1 MIVDLVRFVEAERP
15 HWTALEQF
23 LKRLDDNPNA
33 SLPLD
38 QAQRLHYLYQRTSS
52 ALGRVGAMTSEPE
65 LRGYLEWLVSR
76 AYAEIHESRGR
87 RRFRLWEWLS
97 ATLPQTFRRRVRAF
111 AMSTLLTLGGALF
124 GVLALAIDPDSKSV
138 LMPFDHLQVTP
149 KERVAMERED
159 KGKRLEGRKAS
170 FSAQLMQNNTRV
182 SILAMGLG
190 MTFGVG
196 TVVLLFYN
204 GVILG
209 AVAFDYVTGGETVFL
224 LGWLLP
230 HGVIEIP
237 AILLAG
243 QAGLLLAHALIG
255 WGSRKTRRERLRE
268 IAPDVVTL
276 ICGAALFLVWAGIV
290 EAFFSQY
297 HEPVV
302 PYGVKIA
309 FGLVELS
316 ALTFYLSRSGTV
328 GLQSRDSQAAGG
340 LNSSERQP

>member
-1 MIVDLVRFVEAERP
+1 MIVDLARFVESERR

-23 LKRLDDNPNA
+23 LKRLDDNPSA
-33 SLPLD
+33 RLPVEE
-38 QAQRLHYLYQRTSS
+38 AQRLHYLYQRTSS
-52 ALGRVGAMTSEPE
+52 ALGRVGAMASEPE

-87 RRFRLWEWLS
+87 KRFGLWTWVS
-97 ATLPQTFRRRVRAF
+97 ATLPAVFRKHGRAF
-111 AMSTLLTLGGALF
+111 ALSTLLTFGGAAF
-124 GVLALAIDPDSKSV
+124 GALALAIDNDAKSV
-138 LMPFDHLQVTP
+138 LMPFSHLQQTP
-149 KERVAMERED
+149 KERVAMERAD
-159 KGKRLEGRKAS
+159 QGKRLDGRKAT

-190 MTFGVG
+190 MSFGVG

-237 AILLAG
+237 AILVAG

-302 PYGVKIA
+302 PYGVKIG
-309 FGLVELS
+309 FGLVELA
-316 ALTFYLSRSGTV
+316 ALTLYLSRSG
-328 GLQSRDSQAAGG
+328 LKAAK
-340 LNSSERQP
+340 

>member
-23 LKRLDDNPNA
+23 LKRLDDNPGV
-33 SLPLD
+33 D
-38 QAQRLHYLYQRTSS
+38 IRIDEAQRLHYLYQRTSS

-87 RRFRLWEWLS
+87 HRFHPWEWLS
-97 ATLPQTFRRRVRAF
+97 VTLPQTFRRRIRAF
-111 AMSTLLTLGGALF
+111 GMSVLLTLGGVLF
-124 GVLALAIDPDSKSV
+124 GVIALAIDPDSKSI
-138 LMPFDHLQVTP
+138 LMPFEHLQMTP
-149 KERVAMERED
+149 HERVALERED
-159 KGKRLEGRKAS
+159 KGKRLEGHKAT

-190 MTFGVG
+190 MTCGVG

-209 AVAFDYVTGGETVFL
+209 AVAFDYVNGGETIFL

-243 QAGLLLAHALIG
+243 QAGLLVAHALIG

-268 IAPDVVTL
+268 ISPDVVTL
-276 ICGAALFLVWAGIV
+276 IGAAALFLVWAGIV

-309 FGLVELS
+309 FGLVELT
-316 ALTFYLSRSGTV
+316 ALTFYLSQSG
-328 GLQSRDSQAAGG
+328 RKKAA
-340 LNSSERQP
+340 LNK

>member
-1 MIVDLVRFVEAERP
+1 MIVDLIRFVETERP

-23 LKRLDDNPNA
+23 LKRLDDNPRA
-33 SLPLD
+33 SLSIHD
-38 QAQRLHYLYQRTSS
+38 AQRLHYLYQRTSS
-52 ALGRVGAMTSEPE
+52 ALGRVGAMTAEPE
-65 LRGYLEWLVSR
+65 LRGYLEWLSSR
-76 AYAEIHESRGR
+76 AYAEIHESRDR
-87 RRFRLWEWLS
+87 HRFRLWPWLTG
-97 ATLPQTFRRRVRAF
+97 TLPQTFRRHIRAF
-111 AMSTLLTLGGALF
+111 ALSTVLTLAGTLF
-124 GVLALAIDPDSKSV
+124 GVLALAIDPDAKNV
-138 LMPFDHLQVTP
+138 LMPFDHLQMTP
-149 KERVAMERED
+149 HERVARERED
-159 KGKRLEGRKAS
+159 QGKRLEGRKAT

-209 AVAFDYVTGGETVFL
+209 AVAYDYVTGGETIFL

-230 HGVIEIP
+230 HVVIEIP
-237 AILLAG
+237 AILVAG

-268 IAPDVVTL
+268 ISPDVVTL
-276 ICGAALFLVWAGIV
+276 ICGSALFLVWAGLV

-316 ALTFYLSRSGTV
+316 ALTFYLARSG
-328 GLQSRDSQAAGG
+328 QKA
-340 LNSSERQP
+340 

>member
-1 MIVDLVRFVEAERP
+1 MIVDLVRFVETERP

-23 LKRLDDNPNA
+23 LKRLDESPGMPM
-33 SLPLD
+33 PLEE
-38 QAQRLHYLYQRTSS
+38 AQRLHYLYQRTSS
-52 ALGRVGAMTSEPE
+52 ALGRVGAMASEPE

-76 AYAEIHESRGR
+76 AYAEIHESRGKH
-87 RRFRLWEWLS
+87 RFRFWQWLS
-97 ATLPQTFRRRVRAF
+97 VTLPQTFRRRGRAF
-111 AMSTLLTLGGALF
+111 AMSTMLTIGGVLF
-124 GVLALAIDPDSKSV
+124 GVLALAIDPEAKSV
-138 LMPFDHLQVTP
+138 LMPFDHLHVTP

-159 KGKRLEGRKAS
+159 KGKRLEGRKAT

-182 SILAMGLG
+182 SIMAMGLG

-237 AILLAG
+237 AILIAG
-243 QAGLLLAHALIG
+243 QAGLIIAHALIG
-255 WGSRKTRRERLRE
+255 WGSRKTRKQRLRE

-276 ICGAALFLVWAGIV
+276 IGAGALFLVWAGIV

-302 PYGVKIA
+302 PYGVKIS
-309 FGLVELS
+309 FGLVELA
-316 ALTFYLSRSGTV
+316 ALVFYLSNSGRKTT
-328 GLQSRDSQAAGG
+328 A
-340 LNSSERQP
+340 

>member
-1 MIVDLVRFVEAERP
+1 MIVDLGRFVETERP

-23 LKRLDDNPNA
+23 LKRLDDNPGTA
-33 SLPLD
+33 LPFEE
-38 QAQRLHYLYQRTSS
+38 AQRLYYLYQRTSS
-52 ALGRVGAMTSEPE
+52 ALGRVGAMASEPE

-76 AYAEIHESRGR
+76 AYAEIHESRGKK
-87 RRFRLWEWLS
+87 RFRPWEWFS
-97 ATLPQTFRRRVRAF
+97 VTLPQTFRRRRRAF
-111 AMSTLLTLGGALF
+111 GLTVLLTLGGVLF
-124 GVLALAIDPDSKSV
+124 GVLALAIDPDAKSI
-138 LMPFDHLQVTP
+138 LLPFGHGEMTP
-149 KERVAMERED
+149 KERVAREHED
-159 KGKRLEGRKAS
+159 AGRHLEGHKAT
-170 FSAQLMQNNTRV
+170 FSAELMKHNTSV
-182 SILAMGLG
+182 AFMAMGLG
-190 MTFGVG
+190 MGWGVG

-209 AVAFDYVTGGETVFL
+209 GVAFDYVTGGETTFL

-237 AILLAG
+237 AILVAG

-297 HEPVV
+297 HEPLV
-302 PYGVKIA
+302 PYGVKIS
-309 FGLVELS
+309 FGLVELA
-316 ALTFYLSRSGTV
+316 ALAFYLS
-328 GLQSRDSQAAGG
+328 QAGRKA
-340 LNSSERQP
+340 R

>member
-1 MIVDLVRFVEAERP
+1 MIVDLVRFVETERP

-23 LKRLDDNPNA
+23 LKRLDDTPGA
-33 SLPLD
+33 DLRID
-38 QAQRLHYLYQRTSS
+38 EARRLHYLYQRTSS

-87 RRFRLWEWLS
+87 HRFKPWEWLS
-97 ATLPQTFRRRVRAF
+97 ATLPQTFRRRILAF
-111 AMSTLLTLGGALF
+111 GMSVLLTLGGVLF
-124 GVLALAIDPDSKSV
+124 GIVALAIDPDSKSI
-138 LMPFDHLQVTP
+138 LMPFAHLQMTP
-149 KERVAMERED
+149 HERVALERED
-159 KGKRLEGRKAS
+159 KGKRLEGRKAT
-170 FSAQLMQNNTRV
+170 FSAELMQNNTRV

-196 TVVLLFYN
+196 TIVLLFYN

-209 AVAFDYVTGGETVFL
+209 AVAFDYVTGGETIFL

-237 AILLAG
+237 AILVAG
-243 QAGLLLAHALIG
+243 QAGLLIAHALIG

-268 IAPDVVTL
+268 ISPDVVTL
-276 ICGAALFLVWAGIV
+276 ISAAALFLVWAGLV

-309 FGLVELS
+309 FGLVELA
-316 ALTFYLSRSGTV
+316 ALTFYLSQSGRKNGT
-328 GLQSRDSQAAGG
+328 SK
-340 LNSSERQP
+340 

>member
-1 MIVDLVRFVEAERP
+1 MIVDLVRFVETERP

-23 LKRLDDNPNA
+23 LKRLDESPGMP
-33 SLPLD
+33 LPIEE
-38 QAQRLHYLYQRTSS
+38 AQRLHYLYQRSSS
-52 ALGRVGAMTSEPE
+52 ALGRVGAMASEPE

-76 AYAEIHESRGR
+76 AYAEIHESRGKK
-87 RRFRLWEWLS
+87 RFKLWQWLTV
-97 ATLPQTFRRRVRAF
+97 TLPQTFRRRFRAF

-124 GVLALAIDPDSKSV
+124 GVLALAIDPDAKSV
-138 LMPFDHLQVTP
+138 LMPFDHLHMTP
-149 KERVAMERED
+149 KERVALEQKDR
-159 KGKRLEGRKAS
+159 GKRLEGHKAT
-170 FSAQLMQNNTRV
+170 FSAELMQNNTRV
-182 SILAMGLG
+182 SIMAMGLG
-190 MTFGVG
+190 MSFGVG

-237 AILLAG
+237 AILIAG
-243 QAGLLLAHALIG
+243 QAGLLIAHALIG

-268 IAPDVVTL
+268 IGPDVVTL
-276 ICGAALFLVWAGIV
+276 TGAAALFLVWAGIV

-302 PYGVKIA
+302 PYGVKIS
-309 FGLVELS
+309 FGLVELA
-316 ALTFYLSRSGTV
+316 ALTFYLSSSGRKPVT
-328 GLQSRDSQAAGG
+328 AK
-340 LNSSERQP
+340 

>member
-1 MIVDLVRFVEAERP
+1 MER
-15 HWTALEQF
+15 ADQG
-23 LKRLDDNPNA
+23 KRLD
-33 SLPLD
+33 
-38 QAQRLHYLYQRTSS
+38 
-52 ALGRVGAMTSEPE
+52 
-65 LRGYLEWLVSR
+65 
-76 AYAEIHESRGR
+76 
-87 RRFRLWEWLS
+87 
-97 ATLPQTFRRRVRAF
+97 
-111 AMSTLLTLGGALF
+111 
-124 GVLALAIDPDSKSV
+124 
-138 LMPFDHLQVTP
+138 
-149 KERVAMERED
+149 
-159 KGKRLEGRKAS
+159 GRKAT

-190 MTFGVG
+190 MSFGVG

-237 AILLAG
+237 AILVAG

-302 PYGVKIA
+302 PYGVKIG
-309 FGLVELS
+309 FGLVELA
-316 ALTFYLSRSGTV
+316 ALTLYLSRSGLKATK
-328 GLQSRDSQAAGG
+328 
-340 LNSSERQP
+340 

>member
-1 MIVDLVRFVEAERP
+1 M
-15 HWTALEQF
+15 
-23 LKRLDDNPNA
+23 
-33 SLPLD
+33 
-38 QAQRLHYLYQRTSS
+38 S
-52 ALGRVGAMTSEPE
+52 AEPE
-65 LRGYLEWLVSR
+65 LRGYLEWLASR
-76 AYAEIHESRGR
+76 AYAEINESRDR
-87 RRFRLWEWLS
+87 RRFSLWRWVS
-97 ATLPQTFRRRVRAF
+97 ITLPQTFRRRFRAF
-111 AMSTLLTLGGALF
+111 ALSTLLTLAGTLF
-124 GVLALAIDPDSKSV
+124 GVVALAIDPDAKNV
-138 LMPFDHLQVTP
+138 LMPFDHLQMTP

-159 KGKRLEGRKAS
+159 KGRRIDGRKAT

-190 MTFGVG
+190 MTYGVG

-209 AVAFDYVTGGETVFL
+209 AVAYDYVTGGETIFL

-237 AILLAG
+237 AILVAG

-268 IAPDVVTL
+268 ISPDVVTL
-276 ICGAALFLVWAGIV
+276 ICGAALFLVWAGII

-309 FGLVELS
+309 FGLVELT
-316 ALTFYLSRSGTV
+316 ALTFYLSRSGEK
-328 GLQSRDSQAAGG
+328 A
-340 LNSSERQP
+340 

>member
-1 MIVDLVRFVEAERP
+1 MIVDLVRFVETERP

-23 LKRLDDNPNA
+23 LKRLDANPGVA
-33 SLPLD
+33 LGID
-38 QAQRLHYLYQRTSS
+38 EAQRLHYLYQRTSS
-52 ALGRVGAMTSEPE
+52 ALGRVGAMAFEPE

-76 AYAEIHESRGR
+76 AYSEIHESRGR
-87 RRFRLWEWLS
+87 RRFNFWKWLTI
-97 ATLPQTFRRRVRAF
+97 TLPQTFRRRFRAF

-124 GVLALAIDPDSKSV
+124 GVLALAIDPDAKSV
-138 LMPFDHLQVTP
+138 LMPFDHLQMTP
-149 KERVAMERED
+149 RERVALERED
-159 KGKRLEGRKAS
+159 KGQRLDGRKAT

-190 MTFGVG
+190 MSWGVG

-209 AVAFDYVTGGETVFL
+209 AVAFDYVSGGETVFL

-237 AILLAG
+237 AILVAG

-268 IAPDVVTL
+268 TGPDVVTL

-316 ALTFYLSRSGTV
+316 ALAFYLSRSGQKAV
-328 GLQSRDSQAAGG
+328 VSQ
-340 LNSSERQP
+340 

>member
-23 LKRLDDNPNA
+23 LKRLDANPGA
-33 SLPLD
+33 ALPIEE
-38 QAQRLHYLYQRTSS
+38 AQRLHYLYQRTSS
-52 ALGRVGAMTSEPE
+52 ALGRVGAMASEPE

-76 AYAEIHESRGR
+76 AYAEIHESRGKK
-87 RRFRLWEWLS
+87 RFRVWEWLS
-97 ATLPQTFRRRVRAF
+97 ATLPITFRRHIRAF
-111 AMSTLLTLGGALF
+111 ALSTLLTFGGSAF
-124 GVLALAIDPDSKSV
+124 GALALAIDPDAKV
-138 LMPFDHLQVTP
+138 ILLPFGHGQMTP
-149 KERVAMERED
+149 KERVAMERAD

-190 MTFGVG
+190 MSWGVG
-196 TVVLLFYN
+196 TVTLLFYN

-209 AVAFDYVTGGETVFL
+209 AIAYDYVTDGEVVFL

-237 AILLAG
+237 AILVAG

-276 ICGAALFLVWAGIV
+276 ICGAAVFLVWAGIV

-309 FGLVELS
+309 FGLVELA
-316 ALTFYLSRSGTV
+316 ALIFYWGRSGA
-328 GLQSRDSQAAGG
+328 QRK
-340 LNSSERQP
+340 

>member
-1 MIVDLVRFVEAERP
+1 MIVDLARFVEAERP

-23 LKRLDDNPNA
+23 LKRLDDNPSA
-33 SLPLD
+33 GLPIEE
-38 QAQRLHYLYQRTSS
+38 AQRLHYLYQRTSS
-52 ALGRVGAMTSEPE
+52 ALGRVGAMASEPE

-87 RRFRLWEWLS
+87 KRFGLWHWVS
-97 ATLPQTFRRRVRAF
+97 MTLPAVFRKHGRAF
-111 AMSTLLTLGGALF
+111 ALSTLLTFGGAAF
-124 GVLALAIDPDSKSV
+124 GALALAIDNDAKSV
-138 LMPFDHLQVTP
+138 LMPFSHLQQTP
-149 KERVAMERED
+149 KERVAVERAD
-159 KGKRLEGRKAS
+159 LGKRLDGRKAT

-190 MTFGVG
+190 MSFGVG

-237 AILLAG
+237 AILVAG

-302 PYGVKIA
+302 PYGVKIG
-309 FGLVELS
+309 FGLVELA
-316 ALTFYLSRSGTV
+316 ALTLYLSRSG
-328 GLQSRDSQAAGG
+328 LKAAK
-340 LNSSERQP
+340 

>member
-1 MIVDLVRFVEAERP
+1 MIVDLIRFVETERP
-15 HWTALEQF
+15 HWTALEHF
-23 LKRLDDNPNA
+23 LKRLDDNPGA
-33 SLPLD
+33 SLRID
-38 QAQRLHYLYQRTSS
+38 EAQRLHYLYQRTSS
-52 ALGRVGAMTSEPE
+52 ALGRVGSMAAEPE

-87 RRFRLWEWLS
+87 KRFSLWRWLS
-97 ATLPQTFRRRVRAF
+97 ITLPVAFRRHIRAF
-111 AMSTLLTLGGALF
+111 GLSVLLTIGGAAF
-124 GVLALAIDPDSKSV
+124 GALALAIDDDAKSV
-138 LMPFDHLQVTP
+138 LMPFSHLQQTP
-149 KERVAMERED
+149 KERVALERAD
-159 KGKRLEGRKAS
+159 QGKRLDGRKAS

-190 MTFGVG
+190 MSFGVG
-196 TVVLLFYN
+196 TVAVLFYN

-237 AILLAG
+237 AILVAG

-276 ICGAALFLVWAGIV
+276 ICGSALFLVWAGIV

-309 FGLVELS
+309 FGLVELA
-316 ALTFYLSRSGTV
+316 ALTFYLSRSGV
-328 GLQSRDSQAAGG
+328 KAK
-340 LNSSERQP
+340 

>member
-1 MIVDLVRFVEAERP
+1 MIVDLARFVETERP

-23 LKRLDDNPNA
+23 LKRLDDNPGA
-33 SLPLD
+33 EMPMGE
-38 QAQRLHYLYQRTSS
+38 AQRLHYLYQRTSS
-52 ALGRVGAMTSEPE
+52 ALGRVGAMASEPE

-87 RRFRLWEWLS
+87 RRFHAWEWVS
-97 ATLPQTFRRRVRAF
+97 ATLPHAFRRRIQAF
-111 AMSTLLTLGGALF
+111 AMSTLLTIGGVAF
-124 GVLALAIDPDSKSV
+124 GAGALAIDPDAKSV
-138 LMPFDHLQVTP
+138 LMPFEHLQMTP
-149 KERVAMERED
+149 HERVALERED
-159 KGKRLEGRKAS
+159 KGKRLEGRKAT

-209 AVAFDYVTGGETVFL
+209 AVAYDYVTGGETIFL

-243 QAGLLLAHALIG
+243 QAGLLIAHALIG
-255 WGSRKTRRERLRE
+255 WGSRQTRRQRLRE
-268 IAPDVVTL
+268 ISHDVVTL
-276 ICGAALFLVWAGIV
+276 ICGAALFLVWAGII

-302 PYGVKIA
+302 PYGVKIS
-309 FGLVELS
+309 FGLVELT
-316 ALTFYLSRSGTV
+316 ALIFYLSQSGRKK
-328 GLQSRDSQAAGG
+328 LA
-340 LNSSERQP
+340 